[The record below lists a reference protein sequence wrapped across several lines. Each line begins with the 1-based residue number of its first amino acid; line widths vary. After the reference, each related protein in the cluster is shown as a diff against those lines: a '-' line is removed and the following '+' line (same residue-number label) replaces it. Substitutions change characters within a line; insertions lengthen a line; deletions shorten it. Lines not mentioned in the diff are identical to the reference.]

1 MKRKLFQI
9 FVGAMLAS
17 VSSDVVAAG
26 KMRLVK
32 LPNVVNIYGDDVG
45 YGDVGA
51 KSPNLLGRTLDLVG
65 RPTPGHRARLAEG

>member
-1 MKRKLFQI
+1 
-9 FVGAMLAS
+9 MLAS

-45 YGDVGA
+45 YGDVGV
-51 KSPNLLGRTLDLVG
+51 KSPEPPRTNPGPSWTTNPWPPSSLG
-65 RPTPGHRARLAEG
+65 